1 MAQHFKIFTTLLGI
15 YDLEE
20 LTRLRELTRL
30 TKLYLGL
37 NMQCWTFIHLIIW
50 GDMTLKTF

>member
-50 GDMTLKTF
+50 GDMTL